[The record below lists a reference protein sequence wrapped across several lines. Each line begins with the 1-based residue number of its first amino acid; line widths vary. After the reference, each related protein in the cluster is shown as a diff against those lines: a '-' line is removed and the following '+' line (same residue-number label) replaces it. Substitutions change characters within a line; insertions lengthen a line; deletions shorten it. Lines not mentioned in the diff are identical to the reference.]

1 MNRRNNKIVYNGYLI
16 NENESNDEIIEKM
29 G

>member
-1 MNRRNNKIVYNGYLI
+1 MNRRNNKILYNGYLI